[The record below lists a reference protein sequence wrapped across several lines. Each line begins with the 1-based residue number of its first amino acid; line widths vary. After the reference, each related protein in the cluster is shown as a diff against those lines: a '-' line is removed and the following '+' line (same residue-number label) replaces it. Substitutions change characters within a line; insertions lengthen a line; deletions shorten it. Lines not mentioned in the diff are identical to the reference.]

1 MAASARPDPSTL
13 EECDTELRKIISNL
27 FILIAQAHD
36 YQGPGT
42 QKAISDEI
50 KELLHNLV
58 QLSRAARRLP
68 THIPIEIIKYVEQSR
83 NPDIYTREFVELV
96 MRYNQ
101 QLKGQSEGF
110 AAFRDI
116 LAKEMSS
123 AMPEIKRDVL
133 QIVQASGGQI

>member
-1 MAASARPDPSTL
+1 
-13 EECDTELRKIISNL
+13 
-27 FILIAQAHD
+27 
-36 YQGPGT
+36 
-42 QKAISDEI
+42 
-50 KELLHNLV
+50 
-58 QLSRAARRLP
+58 
-68 THIPIEIIKYVEQSR
+68 
-83 NPDIYTREFVELV
+83 